1 MNLREYYQKL
11 KSAERMPTP
20 ARQFILTIAA
30 KTGKSPKTI
39 QQWLCGAQYP
49 GDDESLRILSE
60 ETGIPAEELFQFPQ

>member
-1 MNLREYYQKL
+1 MNLKEYYQKL
-11 KSAERMPTP
+11 KSAERIPTP

-49 GDDESLRILSE
+49 GEESIRIISE
-60 ETGIPAEELFQFPQ
+60 ETGIPAEELF